1 MDGNAALSK
10 GVRFRGD
17 DSAAFASN
25 WRSLLAVDAGLAL
38 LATVVGVVLLIRG
51 QAWGAVPFVAGLV
64 YGFFVGGRAARWSR
78 LRRDRG
84 L

>member
-1 MDGNAALSK
+1 MDGNPALSK

-25 WRSLLAVDAGLAL
+25 WRTLLLVDAVLAGV
-38 LATVVGVVLLIRG
+38 ATMVGVVLLVRG
-51 QAWGAVPFVAGLV
+51 QAWGAVPLVLGLA

-78 LRRDRG
+78 LRRDRD